1 MAQKTAISFLNTQ
14 VQTLSTTVANQ
25 GAGAVTAAQFEGL
38 STFVSTL
45 AYLDFTNLSTYTST
59 LTGQVN
65 SNSTSIGNFTSGFDD
80 FSTAQTSINS
90 RLNGLST
97 YVSSFQLDVMST
109 SIQALQTFS
118 TSQNTSNLRYDN
130 ASTALSTAIGI
141 NGTQSSFIQALQVF
155 STIQVSTFNQ
165 MVYGM
170 STTLS
175 TAVSTNSAQTTAITN
190 LQTFSTVQTAQ
201 NTTFG
206 ATSSLVTSLN
216 YSTNLLNYG
225 QRRGQAY
232 QGPYPDP
239 GSPLV
244 LIPSGYGQG
253 WGLNDGTSARAT
265 STIMNSDIMR
275 GVTLI
280 NNFSTQ
286 DVTLP
291 LYMGVTGNGFTNPNS
306 VPSTL
311 FDTMRFAHVGTPGS
325 NSSITIN
332 LVSSGSATAA
342 ITLSAGEAISMIYKG
357 GVGGP
362 SSSSNYFYI
371 TSL

>member
-25 GAGAVTAAQFEGL
+25 GAGAVTAEQFSSL
-38 STFVSTL
+38 SSFVSTL

-65 SNSTSIGNFTSGFDD
+65 SNSTSIGSFVSGYDD
-80 FSTAQTSINS
+80 FSTAQTTIND

-97 YVSSFQLDVMST
+97 YVSSFQLDVIST
-109 SIQALQTFS
+109 SIQSLQTFS
-118 TSQNTSNLRYDN
+118 TNQNTSNLRYDN
-130 ASTALSTAIGI
+130 VSTAVTS
-141 NGTQSSFIQALQVF
+141 LQTF

-175 TAVSTNSAQTTAITN
+175 SAVSTNSAQATAITN
-190 LQTFSTVQTAQ
+190 LQTFSTAQTAS
-201 NTTFG
+201 NALFPL
-206 ATSSLVTSLN
+206 AANVN

-225 QRRGQAY
+225 QRRGQTY
-232 QGPYPDP
+232 YGPWYEFNSSNQPR
-239 GSPLV
+239 
-244 LIPSGYGQG
+244 
-253 WGLNDGTSARAT
+253 WGNPDGTSAQGT
-265 STIMNSDIMR
+265 STLMTGDKMA
-275 GVTLI
+275 GVSLI
-280 NNFSTQ
+280 NNTSTQ
-286 DVTLP
+286 DMVLP
-291 LYMGVTGNGFTNPNS
+291 LYMGITTNGYASVNNL
-306 VPSTL
+306 VPSTV
-311 FDTMRFAHVGTPGS
+311 FDVMRFAHIGIPGT

-342 ITLSAGEAISMIYKG
+342 VTLSAGEVVTMIYKG
-357 GVGGP
+357 GIGGP
-362 SSSSNYFYI
+362 SSASNYYYL